1 MRKLT
6 ALLTVVLV
14 LMLGFG
20 GWFYLGGTL
29 RGEVAIQSAPAADYP
44 EAFGAVRSILEG
56 GTAPQVLD
64 GGSLSEDPSPYRL
77 MDINVTLSNR
87 GLFPAEWLHI
97 SMEGAPGDIAVYA
110 VTGEGSDVAARDS
123 VTVNLKLVT
132 TAAPD
137 APLLAEGGNL
147 LAETKLRRGDVEQ
160 AFAQAA
166 WTVSNVYHLPAT
178 DHGFLEP
185 ETAVAWRQGERLTVY
200 CGDQDVYQTRRECSE
215 MLGLPPEQI
224 RVQGQTVGGA
234 FGGKEDMSV

>member
-44 EAFGAVRSILEG
+44 EAFGAVRSIVEG

-77 MDINVTLSNR
+77 MDVNVTLSNR

-110 VTGEGSDVAARDS
+110 VTGEGNDVAPRDS
-123 VTVNLKLVT
+123 VTVNLKLIT

-137 APLLAEGGNL
+137 AA
-147 LAETKLRRGDVEQ
+147 RRIAIQYYV
-160 AFAQAA
+160 
-166 WTVSNVYHLPAT
+166 
-178 DHGFLEP
+178 HGMK
-185 ETAVAWRQGERLTVY
+185 
-200 CGDQDVYQTRRECSE
+200 RE
-215 MLGLPPEQI
+215 I
-224 RVQGQTVGGA
+224 IVV
-234 FGGKEDMSV
+234 